1 MSLFKKI
8 MHSLGFR
15 CAVSVSL
22 GLATVAIITMGLIVV
37 SGADLPAEQATTV
50 PSLRFAEDEQMLKD
64 LSTKI
69 MRDSDSRNLA
79 DIEPAAGGDTVA
91 DENLLA
97 PPQKVMGTEIF
108 GPQKPD
114 SLTNL
119 GH

>member
-22 GLATVAIITMGLIVV
+22 GLATVAIIAMGLVVV
-37 SGADLPAEQATTV
+37 SGADAPQEQLTTTT
-50 PSLRFAEDEQMLKD
+50 SLRFAEDEQMLKD
-64 LSTKI
+64 LSTQI
-69 MRDSDSRNLA
+69 MKDSGNHSLA
-79 DIEPAAGGDTVA
+79 DIEPAAGDSSPA

-97 PPQKVMGTEIF
+97 LPKNADAETY

-114 SLTNL
+114 SLKTL
-119 GH
+119 GQ